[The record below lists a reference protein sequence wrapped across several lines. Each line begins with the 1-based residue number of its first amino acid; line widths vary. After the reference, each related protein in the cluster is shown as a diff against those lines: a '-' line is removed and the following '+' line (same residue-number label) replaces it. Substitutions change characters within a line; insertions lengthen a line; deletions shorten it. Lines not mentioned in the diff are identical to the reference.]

1 MQTRVHSSFR
11 FLGRAALIALTV
23 STTVALQA
31 AARQESVTI
40 AGSVVDSRSGNPL
53 GGAVV
58 HIRGTDIAAVTD
70 ASGQFRLS
78 GVAAGANTL
87 SVSRTGFGPR
97 NFRFEAQ
104 PEQARDGAVNVG
116 SIGLQ
121 VSTGPLVTVTGVVR
135 NATTGDPVPQ
145 VPVDLN
151 GRVVAITDAGGNF
164 RAVTGTV
171 DPDETNKLALRR
183 IGYLPAEREF
193 TLPPAENSVDFLI
206 SMEPAPVRLSDIG
219 VETDAVRLTTGRM
232 TGFYRRRD
240 IGAGGHFFTRDQI
253 KSMGAQKVTDV
264 VRRVPGTVIF
274 SEENVNVD
282 PLNPGAGFIGRT
294 PVSIVFGRTG
304 YARAGEPCTPLIFV
318 NDMVIATDDFDFLLP
333 AGQIAGMEVYT
344 SPASIPVEYN
354 RRGSGCG
361 VIVVWT
367 DAPEG
372 DPGKLA
378 ELEFGGHLSARV
390 SRGAYESERTGV
402 QLSIPLFGA
411 LEFYPQFSV
420 IFGGADGFDNA
431 GWQAAGNFKL
441 RPLGKVSPWY
451 VGAGASFTRIRVAF
465 GDVDNFGRPIE
476 NIAAD
481 VLLAGASIPL
491 GPIRPFVEYQVL
503 DLLTTGRTEGYLV
516 AGFSVRS
523 GNRERRIPGLRPS
536 RC

>member
-1 MQTRVHSSFR
+1 MHTRVRSSIR

-31 AARQESVTI
+31 AARQESLTI

-78 GVAAGANTL
+78 GVAAGAYTL

-104 PEQARDGAVNVG
+104 PEQATDGAVNVG

-121 VSTGPLVTVTGVVR
+121 VSTNALVTVTGVVR
-135 NATTGDPVPQ
+135 DATTAKPVPQ
-145 VPVDLN
+145 VPIELN
-151 GRVVAITDAGGNF
+151 GRVVAITDADGSF
-164 RAVTGTV
+164 RIVTGTV
-171 DPDETNKLALRR
+171 DQGETNTLAVRR

-193 TLPPAENSVDFLI
+193 TLPRAENSVDFLI

-219 VETDAVRLTTGRM
+219 VESDAVALTTGRM
-232 TGFYRRRD
+232 TGFYRRRAT
-240 IGAGGHFFTRDQI
+240 GFGHFFTRDQI
-253 KSMGAQKVTDV
+253 KAIGAQKVTDV

-274 SEENVNVD
+274 SEDNVNVD
-282 PLNPGAGFIGRT
+282 PLNPGTGIMALI

-304 YARAGEPCTPLIFV
+304 YARAGEPCTPLIFI
-318 NDMVIATDDFDFLLP
+318 NDMLINTTDFDFLLP
-333 AGQIAGMEVYT
+333 ANQIAGMEVYT
-344 SPASIPVEYN
+344 SAAQIPVEYN
-354 RRGSGCG
+354 RRGSACG

-372 DPGKLA
+372 DPGKLS
-378 ELEFGGHLSARV
+378 ELELGGHLSARV

-411 LEFYPQFSV
+411 LEFHAQFSL
-420 IFGGADGFDNA
+420 IFGRADGFNNA
-431 GWQAAGNFKL
+431 GWQAMGNFKA
-441 RPLGKVSPWY
+441 RPLGRASPWY
-451 VGAGASFTRIRVAF
+451 VGAGASFSRVRVAF
-465 GDVDNFGRPIE
+465 GDLDNLGRPIE

-503 DLLTTGRTEGYLV
+503 DLLTTGRMEGYLV

-523 GNRERRIPGLRPS
+523 GNRERRIPGLRS
-536 RC
+536 GR